1 MHASDDFYFLR
12 FEHTPLTPEQLDQ
25 LKRCAEQ
32 GARANRTRIVRTL
45 CVATRASLRSAA
57 EAGGRIGRGLG
68 NRAAAAASTQWKAYA
83 AWRKRRAAV
92 QELAALDDRTLKDL
106 GLHRSQ
112 IETVVWGREVPPRL
126 GQITALRQCHPD
138 ARSRPRDHRAPAPS
152 VEKNAA

>member
-1 MHASDDFYFLR
+1 MHANDDFYFLR

-32 GARANRTRIVRTL
+32 GARANRTRIARTL
-45 CVATRASLRSAA
+45 CVATLALLRSAA
-57 EAGGRIGRGLG
+57 EAGGRIAGALG

-92 QELAALDDRTLKDL
+92 QELAALDDRTLRDL